1 MRLKGLLL
9 GDIKF
14 QIKYGIYFLYV
25 AITVIYLVILS
36 FVPSS
41 VKKVTASIIIF
52 TDPAVLG
59 LFFMGA
65 IVLLEKSQRVLPSLA
80 ISPVKLWE
88 YIISKVL
95 SLAVISTVVGF
106 VIGSAG
112 GTHNLLFVV
121 VGTFLG
127 SIFFS
132 VVGMLLAAKS
142 NSLNGFIIMTIPVM
156 LVLMLPALVEIF
168 GFKYPLF
175 DFHVGNI
182 ILRLIDGNTKDL
194 FVMSSVF
201 IIWFVGLYCLAVSSI
216 GKMLKELGGV
226 KL

>member
-80 ISPVKLWE
+80 ISPVKL
-88 YIISKVL
+88 
-95 SLAVISTVVGF
+95 
-106 VIGSAG
+106 
-112 GTHNLLFVV
+112 
-121 VGTFLG
+121 
-127 SIFFS
+127 
-132 VVGMLLAAKS
+132 
-142 NSLNGFIIMTIPVM
+142 
-156 LVLMLPALVEIF
+156 
-168 GFKYPLF
+168 
-175 DFHVGNI
+175 
-182 ILRLIDGNTKDL
+182 
-194 FVMSSVF
+194 
-201 IIWFVGLYCLAVSSI
+201 
-216 GKMLKELGGV
+216 
-226 KL
+226 